1 MSFQTNKEMGTFKV
15 ILAGHEGSK
24 KILALSSYF
33 LKENM
38 DGFDIY
44 FLNYGEYD
52 GKLYCGT
59 YVSLDDEQ
67 RGGVKSWSLYI
78 SEYLKKL
85 DDEYV
90 IFALD
95 DYLIT
100 NKIDRELYNA
110 IELTD
115 CVKLCSTSDIN
126 DKEYSCTTQYTI
138 WKKDLLIDILEK
150 VETPWEFE
158 IEGSKYLNTLN
169 KNITLVP
176 VMTYPDYSA
185 LSSKWKGIRF

>member
-1 MSFQTNKEMGTFKV
+1 MGTFKV

-24 KILALSSYF
+24 KILALSSCF